1 MHLSREKATDP
12 FVMTAAVAIVLCATL
27 PDLMTGWFPHDEGQ
41 VGQAAERFLQGELP
55 HRDFDDMYT
64 GLLTV
69 LHAGAF
75 QLLGVRTE
83 STRWLLLAASIPF
96 FVSIYRVSRRW
107 LSALDAGGMVVLC
120 GLWSVRL
127 NPESLPS
134 WYILFLTVVVL
145 DAFLTFVETRQL
157 RWLLV
162 AGVLAGTA
170 FLFKLTGIYLI
181 AAGVLFVMDY
191 EQRCCEHAARR
202 SFLFSVWISF
212 CVLVY
217 GLAASRLWSLRDPLM
232 SAVHLT
238 LPALG
243 LGFLVLL
250 NEWRRG
256 LGSLRMRGWRWL
268 RLQFAF
274 VCGVMLPV
282 GSWLVWY
289 WSEGALSAL
298 YEGIVVLPQRRLE
311 HAGAAFPGF
320 SSLLISGVLGALFF
334 RVLSTGGRPTSEVPS
349 EQGFRLLAVALLCL
363 LLVAGC
369 LSDRGRLVCFH
380 AVRNLGP
387 FVAGALLVMLAR
399 TGSPAAG
406 SRTFAVVATLVM
418 GAMVQFPFA
427 LDSYFLYVVPL
438 VFLGASLL
446 VCPAVTASGV
456 ENHRWGTG
464 RTLVVALCLFA
475 LLELKSTVP
484 LGTVTGVPKNVGKI
498 ALDLDRCGLTVE
510 GSLGDV
516 YRRLIEE
523 IQGMTGSGEAI
534 LAGPDCPEVYFLSN
548 RRNPTRLF
556 YDFFRPELLRDEA
569 EIELLAEREGI
580 RLVVVKQPY
589 LREFSRDSGALEA
602 WARERFGEPR
612 AFRFAGQ
619 PDSAGPVL
627 FNVYAD
633 RSDMKAG
640 ELARRE

>member
-1 MHLSREKATDP
+1 VHLSREKATDLV
-12 FVMTAAVAIVLCATL
+12 VMAVAVAIVLCATL

-120 GLWSVRL
+120 GMWSVRL

-134 WYILFLTVVVL
+134 WYILFLTVVLL
-145 DAFLTFVETRQL
+145 DALLTFAETRQL
-157 RWLLV
+157 RWLLA

-181 AAGVLFVMDY
+181 AAGVLFLMDY
-191 EQRCCEHAARR
+191 EQRCCDREARR
-202 SFLFSVWISF
+202 SFVFSGWTSF

-217 GLAASRLWSLRDPLM
+217 GLAASRLWSPRDPLM

-243 LGFLVLL
+243 LGFFVLHG
-250 NEWRRG
+250 EWQRG
-256 LGSLRMRGWRWL
+256 LGLLRERGWRWL
-268 RLQFAF
+268 RLQSAF

-298 YEGIVVLPQRRLE
+298 YEGLVVLPQRRLE
-311 HAGAAFPGF
+311 HASAAFPGAAN
-320 SSLLISGVLGALFF
+320 LLISGALGAIFCLAG
-334 RVLSTGGRPTSEVPS
+334 SMAGRSVSAGVTRSNL
-349 EQGFRLLAVALLCL
+349 RWLAVVLPGLF
-363 LLVAGC
+363 LVVGC

-380 AVRNLGP
+380 AVRNLAP
-387 FVAGALLVMLAR
+387 FVAGTLLLAAAR
-399 TGSPAAG
+399 TGSVMAG
-406 SRTFAVVATLVM
+406 SRTFAVSSMLVM
-418 GAMVQFPFA
+418 GAQVQFPLP

-446 VCPAVTASGV
+446 ICTVSPPRESVL
-456 ENHRWGTG
+456 HPWGMG
-464 RTLVVALCLFA
+464 RVLAIVMCLFA
-475 LLELKSTVP
+475 FVELKSVVP
-484 LGTVTGVPKNVGKI
+484 LGPVTGAPRNVSGIK
-498 ALDLDRCGLTVE
+498 LNLDRCGLTVE
-510 GSLGDV
+510 RSLGEV
-516 YRRLIEE
+516 YGRLIAV
-523 IQGMTGSGEAI
+523 IQSSTASGEAI
-534 LAGPDCPEVYFLSN
+534 LAGPDCPEVYFLSS

-556 YDFFRPELLRDEA
+556 YDFFRPDLLRGSSELD
-569 EIELLAEREGI
+569 LLADREGI
-580 RLVVVKQPY
+580 RLVVVKQPW
-589 LREFSRDSGALEA
+589 LREFSQNAQTLET
-602 WARERFGEPR
+602 WARHRFGDPLR
-612 AFRFAGQ
+612 LRFAGQ
-619 PDSAGPVL
+619 PDSVGPVL

-633 RSDMKAG
+633 RNSVKMGKLDRS
-640 ELARRE
+640 E

>member
-1 MHLSREKATDP
+1 MHLSREKATDLV
-12 FVMTAAVAIVLCATL
+12 VMAVSVAIVLCATL

-120 GLWSVRL
+120 GMWSVRL

-134 WYILFLTVVVL
+134 WYILFLTVVLL
-145 DAFLTFVETRQL
+145 DALLTFAETRQL
-157 RWLLV
+157 RWLLA

-181 AAGVLFVMDY
+181 AAGVLFLMDY
-191 EQRCCEHAARR
+191 EQRCCDREARR
-202 SFLFSVWISF
+202 SFVFSGWISF

-217 GLAASRLWSLRDPLM
+217 GLAASRLWSPRDPLM

-243 LGFLVLL
+243 LCFFVLHG
-250 NEWRRG
+250 EWQRGRG
-256 LGSLRMRGWRWL
+256 LLRERGWRWL
-268 RLQFAF
+268 RLQSAF

-298 YEGIVVLPQRRLE
+298 YEGLVVLPQRRLE
-311 HAGAAFPGF
+311 HAGAAFPGP
-320 SSLLISGVLGALFF
+320 SSFLISGVLGAAVT
-334 RVLSTGGRPTSEVPS
+334 RGLSNELGWNSRGQTDRR
-349 EQGFRLLAVALLCL
+349 FRLLAVAVPCL
-363 LLVAGC
+363 LLAVGC

-380 AVRNLGP
+380 SVRNLGP
-387 FVAGALLVMLAR
+387 VVAAALLVMLSR
-399 TGSPAAG
+399 VRSQAAG
-406 SRTFAVVATLVM
+406 SCIFAVVAMLVM

-427 LDSYFLYVVPL
+427 LDSYFLYVAPL

-446 VCPAVTASGV
+446 VCKAETAFSSG
-456 ENHRWGTG
+456 RFRLSMG
-464 RTLVVALCLFA
+464 RMIVVACSLFA
-475 LLELKSTVP
+475 FLELKSIVP
-484 LGTVTGVPKNVGKI
+484 LGTVTGVPRSVGEI
-498 ALDLDRCGLTVE
+498 RLGLDRCGLTVE
-510 GSLGDV
+510 RSLGDV
-516 YRRLIEE
+516 YRRLVEE
-523 IQGMTGSGEAI
+523 IQGLTESGESI
-534 LAGPDCPEVYFLSN
+534 LAGPDCPEVYFLAQ

-556 YDFFRPELLRDEA
+556 YDFFRPELLGAQA
-569 EIELLAEREGI
+569 EIELLAEREGV

-589 LREFSRDSGALEA
+589 LLEFSRESRELEA

-612 AFRFAGQ
+612 AFRFAEQ

-633 RSDMKAG
+633 RSDVKVG